1 MNFRQRVQQKLAI
14 FMTGR
19 YGTDQLN
26 RFLVGAAAVFLIVGI
41 FFKGALKSV
50 FNILVL
56 VCIGLAYFRML
67 SKDRF
72 RRSNE
77 NSRYLRA
84 RYSLF
89 TKLKMVKERWV
100 QRRDYKFFTCP
111 SCKAVLRVPKGR
123 GKINIV
129 CRKCGHSFTGK
140 S

>member
-1 MNFRQRVQQKLAI
+1 MNFRQRMQQKLMT

-26 RFLVGAAAVFLIVGI
+26 KFLLGASAVFLIVGL
-41 FFKGALKSV
+41 FFKGPLKSL

-56 VCIGLAYFRML
+56 AGIGFAFFRML
-67 SKDRF
+67 SRDAF

-84 RYSLF
+84 RYNLF
-89 TKLKMVKERWV
+89 AKLKMVKERWV

>member
-1 MNFRQRVQQKLAI
+1 MNFRERMQQKLMT

-19 YGTDQLN
+19 YGSDQLN
-26 RFLVGAAAVFLIVGI
+26 RFLIGAGAVFLILGL
-41 FFKGALKSV
+41 FFRGAVKSV
-50 FNILVL
+50 LNILVL
-56 VCIGLAYFRML
+56 ASIGIAYFRML

-84 RYSLF
+84 RYNLF
-89 TKLKMVKERWV
+89 AKLKMVKERWV

-111 SCKAVLRVPKGR
+111 SCRANLRVPKGR

-129 CRKCGHSFTGK
+129 CRKCGHSFIGK

>member
-1 MNFRQRVQQKLAI
+1 MNFRERMQQKLMT

-19 YGTDQLN
+19 YGSDQLN
-26 RFLVGAAAVFLIVGI
+26 RFLIGVGAVFLLVGL

-50 FNILVL
+50 LNILVL
-56 VCIGLAYFRML
+56 VCIGAAYFRML

-89 TKLKMVKERWV
+89 AKLKMVKERWV